1 MDIPS
6 SATAPDAAP
15 TLSASPVA
23 DLDLPTAWQEGW
35 TLTFLGVLSDG
46 SNRVELTRVATTP
59 GGITGFAR
67 DQDAW
72 EHVVTR
78 ARSGS
83 ALHRGA
89 LARVDQ
95 TERMLIE
102 ASCGA
107 W

>member
-1 MDIPS
+1 MDIPNN
-6 SATAPDAAP
+6 ATAPDAAS
-15 TLSASPVA
+15 TLSASPAV

-59 GGITGFAR
+59 
-67 DQDAW
+67 
-72 EHVVTR
+72 
-78 ARSGS
+78 
-83 ALHRGA
+83 
-89 LARVDQ
+89 VDQ

-102 ASCGA
+102 ATCGA